1 MASFMYKRS
10 KRTRNAAAIVLAA
23 VLCLTGYKGYI
34 SWQKTDLYAKGVELQ
49 AAGNELEAQQAYSKA
64 QQIRIID
71 YKETETAAALASL
84 NPAAAL
90 KSWFTSLS
98 TDLKA
103 AENVNDITLLL
114 KTYNTYQTKASEIAA
129 LDEASQK
136 RFAEMSAS
144 EQMEERFNNAF
155 AYAKQLLVKSLESD
169 ISKKTFNG
177 DNNIAYLLQL
187 PAAYYKDENTKKLEL
202 NKLLERYDQA
212 RLDTSSKTKSIGEVL
227 KEVAGIR
234 KFYDTNHVE
243 AAWLQPKL
251 ESYAQATLSKLEKN
265 DLKGFIAAALLFQ
278 TSSELGGPSSKIN
291 TYIQTTIRK
300 QFERAE
306 QLATTQ
312 KFADAVALYKVLN
325 EYKDTNKEVS
335 ELDQRWLEADPQQL
349 LRKAAGTELTFTN
362 VISNKG
368 QAGAKLTAVG
378 VLDNKTLVLA
388 RLLADQKIEM
398 SRTAIDQGITVK
410 SIQWSD
416 QIGKKK
422 EISSLLIEAASKTR
436 KVRYLAYEVNTPE
449 LFKVLD
455 VEADKI
461 DYDPTGAIIMD
472 NPTGDGA
479 GQKAVYEYRN
489 GRYAFVKTMADTKLG
504 GAPLDIPLT
513 EMISHKNE
521 KIRFQ
526 GTITSV
532 DDNHAMIQLNNG
544 YVLLTGN
551 VRFKKGP
558 TTITGIYTG
567 SEEVKKTPA
576 PVTEY
581 RVTVLELAP

>member
-10 KRTRNAAAIVLAA
+10 KRSRDAAVIVLAA
-23 VLCLTGYKGYI
+23 ALCLAGYKGYI
-34 SWQKTDLYAKGVELQ
+34 SWQKTELYAKGVQLQ
-49 AAGNELEAQQAYSKA
+49 AAGNELAAQQAYSKA
-64 QQIRIID
+64 QQIRMID
-71 YKETETAAALASL
+71 YKEQETAAALTAL

-90 KSWFTSLS
+90 KGWFTSLS
-98 TDLKA
+98 ADLKA

-114 KTYNTYQTKASEIAA
+114 KTYTTYQAKATELAG
-129 LDEASQK
+129 LNEASQK

-144 EQMEERFNNAF
+144 EQMDERFTNAF
-155 AYAKQLLVKSLESD
+155 AYAKQLLIKSLESD

-177 DNNIAYLLQL
+177 DNAIAYLLQL
-187 PAAYYKDENTKKLEL
+187 PAAYFKDENTKKLEL

-212 RLDTSSKTKSIGEVL
+212 RLDASFKTKTVGEVL

-234 KFYDTNHVE
+234 KFYDAYHVE

-251 ESYAQATLSKLEKN
+251 ETYAQSTLAKQEKN
-265 DLKGFIAAALLFQ
+265 DLKGFIANVLLFQ
-278 TSSELGGPSSKIN
+278 SSKELGGPSSKTN

-306 QLATTQ
+306 QLASTQ
-312 KFADAVALYKVLN
+312 KFADAIALYKVLN
-325 EYKDTNKEVS
+325 EYKDTDKEVS
-335 ELDQRWLEADPQQL
+335 ELEQRWLEADPLQL
-349 LRKAAGTELTFTN
+349 LRKAAGTELAFTN

-388 RLLADQKIEM
+388 RLLPDQKIET
-398 SRTAIDQGITVK
+398 SKTAIDQGVTIK

-416 QIGKKK
+416 RIGAKKD
-422 EISSLLIEAASKTR
+422 ISSLLLEAASKTR
-436 KVRYLAYEVNTPE
+436 KARYIAYEVNAPE

-455 VEADKI
+455 VEADKL
-461 DYDPTGAIIMD
+461 DYDPTGALLID
-472 NPTGDGA
+472 NPTGEGA

-489 GRYAFVKTMADTKLG
+489 GRYAFVRAIVDTKPG
-504 GAPLDIPLT
+504 GAALDIPLT
-513 EMISHKNE
+513 EMTLHKNE

-532 DDNHAMIQLNNG
+532 DDNKAMIQLNNG

-551 VRFKKGP
+551 VRFKQGP
-558 TTITGIYTG
+558 VTITGIYTG

-581 RVTVLELAP
+581 KVTVLELTP